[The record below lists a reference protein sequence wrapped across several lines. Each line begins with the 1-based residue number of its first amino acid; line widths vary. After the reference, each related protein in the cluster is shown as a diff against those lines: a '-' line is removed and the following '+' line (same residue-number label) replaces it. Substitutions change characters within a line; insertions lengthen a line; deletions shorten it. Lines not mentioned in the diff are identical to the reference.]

1 MRKKR
6 NGYCFMDD
14 ITIKDVANLAEVS
27 VGTVSMALNGKS
39 EVNPKTRK
47 KVLAIAEKLGYTPNR
62 YAKVLS
68 SKQTYTIGLIIT
80 DIINPFFGLIIDY
93 VQQELENNGY
103 DLILGISGGSRTKE
117 QKIVKNF
124 ISHRVDGILMVPSH
138 KQPADMRHFLELQ
151 RRNIPLCFITTYY
164 AEIDASCVM
173 TDLSAGS
180 YKLTKHILQS
190 GRKNIAYIV
199 VNPSLPLSE
208 LRLEGYYS
216 AFREAGIEVNPE
228 WIISVGEASFEC
240 AYEAAG
246 KIFGDGKKYDAV
258 LTMNDIMALGVLK
271 YLKEAGYKIPE
282 DISIAGYDDLLYTTL
297 LETPLTTVRQP
308 IRTLCSRGVELLLK
322 HIENPALIAEKVFLA
337 PQLIIRDST
346 KK

>member
-1 MRKKR
+1 
-6 NGYCFMDD
+6 MDD
-14 ITIKDVANLAEVS
+14 ITIKDVANIAEVS

-39 EVNPKTRK
+39 SVNAKTRR
-47 KVLAIAEKLGYTPNR
+47 KVLAVAEKLGYKPNR

-93 VQQELENNGY
+93 IQQELENKGY
-103 DLILGISGGSRTKE
+103 DLLLGISGGSRSKE
-117 QKIVKNF
+117 QKIVDKF
-124 ISHRVDGILMVPSH
+124 ISHRVDGIIMVPSH

-151 RRNIPLCFITTYY
+151 KRNIPLCFITTYY
-164 AEIDASCVM
+164 AEIDAPCVM

-190 GRKNIAYIV
+190 GCRNIAYIV
-199 VNPSLPLSE
+199 VNPSLPLAA
-208 LRLEGYYS
+208 LRLDGYYS
-216 AFREAGIEVNPE
+216 AFRETGIEVCPE
-228 WIISVGEASFEC
+228 WIISVGEASFDC
-240 AYEAAG
+240 GYQAAE
-246 KIFGDGKKYDAV
+246 KIFSDGKTHDAI
-258 LTMNDIMALGVLK
+258 LTMNDIMALGALK
-271 YLKEAGYKIPE
+271 YLKESGYKIPE

-308 IRTLCSRGVELLLK
+308 IRPMCSRAVEILLK
-322 HIENPALIAEKVFLA
+322 HIDNPSLIAEKVFLP
-337 PQLIIRDST
+337 PQLITRSST